1 MSSSQ
6 PSLQGAVAAEI
17 PETLPSDTVLIV
29 GGGPVGLLL
38 ATVLAFYG
46 VKSLLLER
54 NETTTKWPK
63 MDLTNARSMEIFRK
77 LGLAD
82 GLREKGEI
90 WQPRCGM
97 RADYF
102 ISGVPSNIPYTVL
115 FSSGLSRENAITQWW
130 HPSVDECRK
139 QIRTQNDGTK
149 PLEPYQRISQAIFE
163 AWLKESCDTNPLI
176 DLRYGNKVETV
187 QSEGEDVKVTA
198 VNSRTGKKVDFISR
212 YVAGCDGSSSKVRTG
227 LGIPLD
233 GGPVPGFALLVHF
246 KSKDLARLQKQGQ
259 FWHIFFVK
267 DGEIGG
273 AIIAQDEVD
282 TWTTHLF
289 LPLDADH
296 ESISSEEAVYSVLGG
311 MGGRYEIKIDEII
324 VRSTYRPNV
333 AVSRSYSALNG
344 RVFLAGDSAHQNIPT
359 GGYGMNMGIADAYD
373 LGWKLS
379 AVINGHGKRGLLD
392 SYELERRPVAS
403 LTVEHSKVHSD
414 AHGTIGKLLLP
425 DATVIDHDTKEGEA
439 LREKIGQHYQE
450 HDGENKDLGIEMGFQ
465 YKSPINIPDDD
476 SALAPV
482 WTASRYIPTT
492 WPGVRAPHVFLN
504 DGTPIFDHFGKDY
517 TLIEFPSTIDL
528 GSKHI
533 MDAAK
538 ENKVPLKHVVLPG
551 EDNAF
556 NIWGKHLV
564 LARPDGH
571 VAWRSNMIQDS
582 TSAKKIL
589 NTILG
594 TQDIVVNEKIAFG
607 VSGSGVVST
616 QREGFVLEKMGD
628 LQK

>member
-1 MSSSQ
+1 MLL
-6 PSLQGAVAAEI
+6 PNLSLGKAVVVEKT
-17 PETLPSDTVLIV
+17 ETLSSDTVLIV

-46 VKSLLLER
+46 VKTVLLER
-54 NETTTKWPK
+54 NQTTTKWPK

-77 LGLAD
+77 LGLAE
-82 GLREKGEI
+82 GLRE
-90 WQPRCGM
+90 Q
-97 RADYF
+97 
-102 ISGVPSNIPYTVL
+102 GVPSNIPYTVL
-115 FSSGLSRENAITQWW
+115 ISSGLSREKAITQWL
-130 HPSVDECRK
+130 HPSVDEYRK
-139 QIRTQNDGTK
+139 QIRTQNDGTL
-149 PLEPYQRISQAIFE
+149 PLEPYQRISQSIFE
-163 AWLKESCDTNPLI
+163 AWLKKSCDANPLI

-187 QSEGEDVKVTA
+187 QSDGEDVKVTA
-198 VNSRTGKKVDFISR
+198 VNSQTGKKVDFISR
-212 YVAGCDGSSSKVRTG
+212 YVAGCDGGSSKVRTG

-233 GGPVPGFALLVHF
+233 GGPTPGYVLLVHF

-259 FWHIFFVK
+259 FWHIFVVK
-267 DGEIGG
+267 EGGMGG

-296 ESISSEEAVYSVLGG
+296 ESISSEEAVYRVLGG

-359 GGYGMNMGIADAYD
+359 GGYGMNMGIGDAYD

-403 LTVEHSKVHSD
+403 LTVEHSKIHNDVHG
-414 AHGTIGKLLLP
+414 AVGKLMLP
-425 DATVIDHDTKEGEA
+425 DATVIDHDSKEGKA
-439 LREKIGQHYQE
+439 LRDIINQHYQE
-450 HDGENKDLGIEMGFQ
+450 HDGENRDLGIEMGFH

-476 SALAPV
+476 SLPV
-482 WTASRYIPTT
+482 PMWTASRYIPST

-504 DGTPIFDHFGKDY
+504 DGTAIFDHFGKDY

-538 ENKVPLKHVVLPG
+538 ENRVPLKHVLLPG

-556 NIWGKHLV
+556 RIWGRHLI
-564 LARPDGH
+564 LIRPDGH
-571 VAWRSNMIQDS
+571 VAWRSDSIQDS

-589 NTILG
+589 DTIVG
-594 TQDIVVNEKIAFG
+594 TENGEVKEKLAFG
-607 VSGSGVVST
+607 VSGSGVIST
-616 QREGFVLEKMGD
+616 QSKEFFLEKMGD